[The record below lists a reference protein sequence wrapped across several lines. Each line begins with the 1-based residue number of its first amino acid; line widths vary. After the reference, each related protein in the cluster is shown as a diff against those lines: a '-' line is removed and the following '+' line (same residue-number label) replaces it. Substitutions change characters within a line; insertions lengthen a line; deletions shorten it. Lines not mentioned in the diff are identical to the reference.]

1 MKKLIVLLSMFCIT
15 LTSNVAVANELAE
28 HLNTE
33 SQEAFFNDFNEKF
46 DASQKQV
53 AKLLKRSD
61 SFLDKRFGKHAQM
74 MKEKQADLLFDL
86 GLDHASTTRE
96 ILTVLTSEEAQV
108 TMNQKML
115 EQIEANG
122 GFEAYT
128 ERLNSNEKGV
138 FRFIGDVIVSI
149 LFFPVFLIWIVF
161 YPGGWC

>member
-1 MKKLIVLLSMFCIT
+1 MKKIIVLLSMFCIT

-33 SQEAFFNDFNEKF
+33 SQEVFFQDFNEKF

-53 AKLLKRSD
+53 SKMLKRSD
-61 SFLDKRFGKHAQM
+61 SFLEKRFGKHAQM

-96 ILTVLTSEEAQV
+96 ILTALTSDEAQAL
-108 TMNQKML
+108 MNEKML
-115 EQIEANG
+115 QQIESNG

-128 ERLNSNEKGV
+128 SQLKSNDKGI
-138 FRFIGDVIVSI
+138 FRVIGDVIASI

-161 YPGGWC
+161 NSGGWC